1 MATEVTQSWE
11 GQVYRDG
18 ASPSSGKTFM
28 VTFDRGER
36 ATPAAACSARGVPQR
51 GDALAGA
58 DWLVVTDI
66 EARPLGPLC
75 YEVSVTYG
83 APTAEEQEEQEPKN
97 IEPWRQPW
105 SIAVRTQT
113 ESVAYDFDVLS
124 KKVRNSAGSPFDPPD
139 QREET
144 DLVIQ
149 VVRNHVTYDLDLAR
163 DYSNSTNE
171 DMFLGYPT
179 GSVRVNISG
188 DYQQEFP
195 WVYWRVTY
203 ELRFRDGR
211 VYKIDAPW
219 DARIADQGFQ
229 ELARIGDDGVPILR
243 AILDDDGRPVSEPHA
258 LKGGA
263 KSSTLTW
270 LRFQRYPRLRYAKLG
285 LEKNIKLALAGKWLQ
300 L

>member
-1 MATEVTQSWE
+1 MATNVTQSWE

-18 ASPSSGKTFM
+18 ESPSSGKTFM
-28 VTFDRGER
+28 VTFGKGDK
-36 ATPAAACSARGVPQR
+36 ATPAEACRARGVPQK
-51 GDALAGA
+51 GTALAGA
-58 DWLVVTDI
+58 DWLVVTEI
-66 EARPLGPLC
+66 EARPLGPMC

-83 APTAEEQEEQEPKN
+83 APTGEEQEEQEPKN
-97 IEPWRQPW
+97 IQPW
-105 SIAVRTQT
+105 NRLWTISVRTQT
-113 ESVAYDFDVLS
+113 ESVAYDFDIKS

-149 VVRNHVTYDLDLAR
+149 VVRNHVTFDLDLAR

-171 DMFLGYPT
+171 DMFLGYPM

-211 VYKIDAPW
+211 VYKIDTPW

-229 ELARIGDDGVPILR
+229 EIARIDNGVDILR
-243 AILDDDGRPVSEPHA
+243 AILDDDGRPVSEPSA
-258 LKGGA
+258 LEGGK
-263 KSSTLTW
+263 KSNSLKW
-270 LRFQRYPRLRYAKLG
+270 LRFQRYPRLKYANLG